1 MTSIVEL
8 LKELPDGYEAACYD
22 EKAIQRKRGIDNPND
37 LMMLAMFH
45 LFTGCSLVEISTI
58 AELTKLGKVSDVAF
72 MKRFEGCNNWFK
84 WIIDKL
90 IMVGSIENQK
100 PDWLSNY
107 RVLANDASD
116 VVEKGRSGRVYRLH
130 YALDIFNMQCAE
142 YKITTETVGESLK
155 NYDLQ
160 PNDLILA
167 DRMYSTFV
175 GMRHCIE
182 RGANFVMRLRSNSFL
197 MYDTQGQKID
207 LLKHLK
213 TLEDTSKTLDLTV
226 HVKMN
231 GAETTP
237 VRICAIKKD
246 ARSIEMTQRKLA
258 RKKIRKQEAISDET
272 LAFNNYIVLVTMLPT
287 TIAAGQVLE
296 LYRCRW
302 QVEIC
307 FKRLKTI
314 IDFGDLPKRRLES
327 VFTWLNGKIMIAL
340 LIEKLIGKKPFPP
353 EDKCEAECMA

>member
-8 LKELPDGYEAACYD
+8 LKELPEEYETACYD
-22 EKAIQRKRGIDNPND
+22 EKAIQRKRGIDNPHD

-58 AELTKLGKVSDVAF
+58 AELAKLGKISDVAF

-90 IMVGSIENQK
+90 LISGGIEYQK
-100 PDWLSNY
+100 PEWLSNY

-130 YALDIFNMQCAE
+130 FALDLFKMQCAE
-142 YKITTETVGESLK
+142 FRITTEAVGETLK
-155 NYDLQ
+155 NFDFQ
-160 PNDLILA
+160 PNDLIVA
-167 DRMYSTFV
+167 DRVYSTFV

-182 RGANFVMRLRSNSFL
+182 SGANFVMRLRSKSFN
-197 MYDTQGQKID
+197 MYDIQDQKID
-207 LLKHLK
+207 LLGHLK
-213 TLEDTSKTLDLTV
+213 ELEAGNALDITV

-231 GAETTP
+231 GTESTP
-237 VRICAIKKD
+237 IRICAIKKD
-246 ARSIEMTQRKLA
+246 EGSIEKTQRKLA
-258 RKKIRKQEAISDET
+258 RKKSKKQEAISDDT
-272 LAFNNYIVLVTMLPT
+272 LDFNNYIVLVTMLPA
-287 TIAAGQVLE
+287 TISVSQVLE
-296 LYRCRW
+296 LYRWRW

-307 FKRLKTI
+307 FKRLKSI
-314 IDFGDLPKRRLES
+314 MDFGDLPKRRIES

-340 LIEKLIGKKPFPP
+340 LIERLIGKKPFPP

>member
-8 LKELPDGYEAACYD
+8 LKELPEGYEGACYD
-22 EKAIQRKRGIDNPND
+22 EKAIQRKRGIENPCD
-37 LMMLAMFH
+37 LMLLSMFH

-84 WIIDKL
+84 WIINKL
-90 IMVGSIENQK
+90 LMCGGIEYQK
-100 PDWLSNY
+100 AEWLSDY

-130 YALDIFNMQCAE
+130 YALDLFKMQCAE
-142 YKITTETVGESLK
+142 FRITDEKVGESLR
-155 NYDLQ
+155 NFNIQ
-160 PNDLILA
+160 QNDLIVA
-167 DRMYSTFV
+167 DRIYSTFV

-182 RGANFVMRLRSNSFL
+182 NGANFVMRLRNNSFN
-197 MYDTQGQKID
+197 MYDSDDQKVE
-207 LLKHLK
+207 LLEHLK
-213 TLEDTSKTLDLTV
+213 RLDEGKSLDMSV

-231 GAETTP
+231 GTESTP
-237 VRICAIKKD
+237 IRICAIKKD
-246 ARSIEMTQRKLA
+246 AESRERTQRKLTH
-258 RKKIRKQEAISDET
+258 KMSKKQETISDDT
-272 LAFNNYIVLVTMLPT
+272 LAFNNYIVLVTMLPS
-287 TIAAGQVLE
+287 TISAGQILE
-296 LYRCRW
+296 LYRWRW

-307 FKRLKTI
+307 FKRLKSI
-314 IDFGDLPKRRLES
+314 MDFGDLPKRRSES

-353 EDKCEAECMA
+353 EDKCETECMA